1 MTLNCNSQ
9 SEAEYIRQGHFVL
22 LSFLSAIAG
31 VLGPPGVGGLPKSGK
46 YEVSW
51 SEIRSVRWCLIG
63 SMFHFWQK

>member
-9 SEAEYIRQGHFVL
+9 LSEAEYIRQGHFVL

-46 YEVSW
+46 
-51 SEIRSVRWCLIG
+51 
-63 SMFHFWQK
+63 